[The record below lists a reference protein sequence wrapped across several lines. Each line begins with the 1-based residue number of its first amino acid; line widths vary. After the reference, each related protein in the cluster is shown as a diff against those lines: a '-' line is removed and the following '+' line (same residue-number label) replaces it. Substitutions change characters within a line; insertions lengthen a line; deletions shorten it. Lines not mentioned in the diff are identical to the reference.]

1 MSVTFQTVK
10 PGARLADQVAATLE
24 AEIRAGRLA
33 QGEKLPTEQSLVQQ
47 FGVSR
52 TVVREAIS
60 RLRSLGLVDAR
71 QGSGM
76 FVIKP
81 DVEPLKFDPQTS
93 ASIEA
98 VLQIVEVRRALEAE
112 VAELA
117 AQRRKASDVKA
128 IRRALLAIDAAVAA
142 GRDGVEEDVAFHR
155 AIAHAAGNPFLIRT
169 LDYLSQF
176 LQDATRVTRA
186 NEARHA
192 HFAAD
197 VLREHQRLVEAIEA
211 ADPAAARAAAASHM
225 HNAAARIGQADPAFW
240 QQDGARY
247 AQALIKAGKAVR

>member
-24 AEIRAGRLA
+24 TEIRSGRLA
-33 QGEKLPTEQSLVQQ
+33 EGEKLPTEQSLVQQ

-81 DVEPLKFDPQTS
+81 DVEPLKFDPQTT

-128 IRRALLAIDAAVAA
+128 TAVRCRPSTRRWLPGATAWRRMWLFTAPSRRRRA
-142 GRDGVEEDVAFHR
+142 
-155 AIAHAAGNPFLIRT
+155 
-169 LDYLSQF
+169 
-176 LQDATRVTRA
+176 TR
-186 NEARHA
+186 
-192 HFAAD
+192 
-197 VLREHQRLVEAIEA
+197 
-211 ADPAAARAAAASHM
+211 S
-225 HNAAARIGQADPAFW
+225 
-240 QQDGARY
+240 
-247 AQALIKAGKAVR
+247 

>member
-24 AEIRAGRLA
+24 AEIRAGRLTE
-33 QGEKLPTEQSLVQQ
+33 GEKLPTEQSLVQQ

-52 TVVREAIS
+52 TVVREAVS

-98 VLQIVEVRRALEAE
+98 VLHPAKTNALYM
-112 VAELA
+112 VA
-117 AQRRKASDVKA
+117 
-128 IRRALLAIDAAVAA
+128 
-142 GRDGVEEDVAFHR
+142 DGTGGHLFAD
-155 AIAHAAGNPFLIRT
+155 T
-169 LDYLSQF
+169 LEQ
-176 LQDATRVTRA
+176 
-186 NEARHA
+186 
-192 HFAAD
+192 
-197 VLREHQRLVEAIEA
+197 
-211 ADPAAARAAAASHM
+211 
-225 HNAAARIGQADPAFW
+225 HNANVERWYTIRKERGDF
-240 QQDGARY
+240 
-247 AQALIKAGKAVR
+247 

>member
-10 PGARLADQVAATLE
+10 PGARLADQVAAALE
-24 AEIRAGRLA
+24 AEIRAGRLST
-33 QGEKLPTEQSLVQQ
+33 GDKLPTEQALVQQ

-52 TVVREAIS
+52 TVVREAVS

-76 FVIKP
+76 YVTRP
-81 DVEPLKFDPQTS
+81 GVEPLSFDAQTG
-93 ASIEA
+93 ASLEA

-112 VAELA
+112 AAELA
-117 AQRRKASDVKA
+117 ARRRRAADLTA
-128 IRRALLAIDAAVAA
+128 IRRALRAIDAAVKA
-142 GRDGVEEDVAFHR
+142 GRDGVDEDVAFHR

-169 LDYLSQF
+169 LDYLGQF

-186 NEARHA
+186 YEARHA
-192 HFAAD
+192 ALAAD
-197 VLREHQRLVEAIEA
+197 VLQEHHALLEAIEA
-211 ADPAAARAAAASHM
+211 GDPDAARTAAVRHM
-225 HNAAARIGQADPAFW
+225 HNAAARIRQADPEFW

-247 AQALIKAGKAVR
+247 ARSLLNKSRP

>member
-24 AEIRAGRLA
+24 TEIRAGRLA
-33 QGEKLPTEQSLVQQ
+33 EGEKLPTEQSLVQQ

-81 DVEPLKFDPQTS
+81 DFEPLKFDPQTS

-112 VAELA
+112 VADLA
-117 AQRRKASDVKA
+117 AQRRQPADVTA
-128 IRRALLAIDAAVAA
+128 IRQALLSIDEAVAA
-142 GRDGVEEDVAFHR
+142 GRDGVAEDVAFHR
-155 AIAHAAGNPFLIRT
+155 AIAQAAGNPFLIRT

-186 NEARHA
+186 NEARNA
-192 HFAAD
+192 RFSAE
-197 VLREHQRLVEAIEA
+197 VLAEHQALLAAIEA
-211 ADPAAARAAAASHM
+211 GDPPAARAAAARHM

-240 QQDGARY
+240 AQDGGRY
-247 AQALIKAGKAVR
+247 AQALVQARR

>member
-24 AEIRAGRLA
+24 TEIRAGRLA
-33 QGEKLPTEQSLVQQ
+33 EGEKLPTEQSLVQQ

-81 DVEPLKFDPQTS
+81 DFEPLQFDPQTS

-112 VAELA
+112 VADLA
-117 AQRRKASDVKA
+117 AQRRQPADVAA
-128 IRRALLAIDAAVAA
+128 IRQTLLSIDEAVAA
-142 GRDGVEEDVAFHR
+142 GRDGVAEDVAFHR
-155 AIAHAAGNPFLIRT
+155 AIAQAAGNPFLIRT

-186 NEARHA
+186 NEARNA
-192 HFAAD
+192 RFSAE
-197 VLREHQRLVEAIEA
+197 VLEEHQALLAAIEA
-211 ADPAAARAAAASHM
+211 GDAPAARAAAARHM

-240 QQDGARY
+240 AQDGSRY
-247 AQALIKAGKAVR
+247 AQALVQARR

>member
-24 AEIRAGRLA
+24 TEIRAGRLA
-33 QGEKLPTEQSLVQQ
+33 EGEKLPTEQSLVQQ

-81 DVEPLKFDPQTS
+81 DFEPLQFDPQTS

-112 VAELA
+112 VADLA
-117 AQRRKASDVKA
+117 AQRRQPADVTA
-128 IRRALLAIDAAVAA
+128 IRRALLAIDEAVAA
-142 GRDGVEEDVAFHR
+142 GRDGVPEDVAFHR
-155 AIAHAAGNPFLIRT
+155 AIAQAAGNPFLIRT

-186 NEARHA
+186 NEARNA
-192 HFAAD
+192 RFSAE
-197 VLREHQRLVEAIEA
+197 VLQEHQALLAAIEA
-211 ADPAAARAAAASHM
+211 GDPPAARAAAARHM
-225 HNAAARIGQADPAFW
+225 HNAAARIGQADPSFW
-240 QQDGARY
+240 AQDGGRY
-247 AQALIKAGKAVR
+247 AQALVQARR

>member
-24 AEIRAGRLA
+24 AEIRAGRLTE
-33 QGEKLPTEQSLVQQ
+33 GEKLPTEQSLVQQ

-52 TVVREAIS
+52 TVVREAVS

-117 AQRRKASDVKA
+117 AQRRKPADVLA
-128 IRRALLAIDAAVAA
+128 IRRALASIDEAVTA
-142 GRDGVEEDVAFHR
+142 GRDGVAEDVAFHR
-155 AIAHAAGNPFLIRT
+155 AIAQAAGNPFLIRT

-186 NEARHA
+186 NEARNA
-192 HFAAD
+192 RFSAE
-197 VLREHQRLVEAIEA
+197 VLEEHQALLAAIEA
-211 ADPAAARAAAASHM
+211 GDPTAARSAAARHM

-240 QQDGARY
+240 AQDGGRY
-247 AQALIKAGKAVR
+247 AQALIQARR